1 MADPFAHVLRADSYD
16 SGKEVAYDLGV
27 TCVLQALAVLV
38 AMAFDGLGLSEAT
51 VVIVFVLGVLL
62 TAIFTTGRIYC
73 LAASVLSI
81 LCFNFFL
88 VEPRFSFRIRGAEV
102 PGTIAVMFVVALI
115 ASYLVTQMRENARK
129 SADASF
135 KARNE
140 QLRADLLRSVSH
152 DLRTPLTSIS
162 GNADML
168 LDEGAELTASQRRQ
182 LVQDIYEDATWLKG
196 MVENLLAVTRLEDGE
211 VSLRREPE
219 IVDDVVE
226 EAMRHV
232 SRDAG
237 LHRLVIVPSDE
248 LLLARMDAQVIVQVL
263 VNLVNNAIAHTDD
276 GSTITISTQR
286 AGGFVEICVADD
298 GLGVS
303 DADKLRVFEP
313 FYTTGRAVADG
324 RRGIGLGLT
333 LCRSIVEAH
342 GGVMRVDDVEPH
354 GAAFVFS
361 LPLVEMTA
369 QEEALTY
376 GRP

>member
-1 MADPFAHVLRADSYD
+1 IAYN
-16 SGKEVAYDLGV
+16 VAV
-27 TCVLQALAVLV
+27 TCAIQALTVLV
-38 AMAFDGLGLSEAT
+38 AMGFDGFGLSEAT

-73 LAASVLSI
+73 LAASALSI

-88 VEPRFSFRIRGAEV
+88 VDPRFSFRIRGADV

-129 SADASF
+129 SSDASF

-168 LDEGAELTASQRRQ
+168 LDEEAQLTESQRRQ

-196 MVENLLAVTRLEDGE
+196 MVENLLAITRLEDGT
-211 VSLRREPE
+211 VSLKSEPE

-232 SRDAG
+232 SRDAEV
-237 LHRLVIVPSDE
+237 HRLVVVPSDE
-248 LLLARMDAQVIVQVL
+248 LLLAQMDAQVIVQVL
-263 VNLVNNAIAHTDD
+263 VNLVNNAIAHTDE
-276 GSTITISTQR
+276 GSTITISTR
-286 AGGFVEICVADD
+286 RVDDFVEICVADD

-313 FYTTGRAVADG
+313 FYTTGRAVADS

-342 GGVMRVDDVEPH
+342 GGAMRVDDVEPH
-354 GAAFVFS
+354 GAAFVFT
-361 LPLVEMTA
+361 LPLVEMAA
-369 QEEALTY
+369 QEEAMTY
-376 GRP
+376 G

>member
-1 MADPFAHVLRADSYD
+1 MADPFLHNLRADSYD
-16 SGKEVAYDLGV
+16 GGKRIAYNVAV
-27 TCVLQALAVLV
+27 TCAIQALTVLV
-38 AMAFDGLGLSEAT
+38 AMGFDGFGLSEAT

-73 LAASVLSI
+73 LAASALSI

-88 VEPRFSFRIRGAEV
+88 VDPRFSFRIRGADV

-129 SADASF
+129 SSDASF

-168 LDEGAELTASQRRQ
+168 LDEEAQLTELQRRQ

-196 MVENLLAVTRLEDGE
+196 MVENLLAITRLEDGT
-211 VSLRREPE
+211 VSLKSEPE

-232 SRDAG
+232 SRDAEV
-237 LHRLVIVPSDE
+237 HRLVVVPSDE
-248 LLLARMDAQVIVQVL
+248 LLLAQMDAQVIVQVL
-263 VNLVNNAIAHTDD
+263 VNLVNNAIAHTDE
-276 GSTITISTQR
+276 GSTITISTR
-286 AGGFVEICVADD
+286 RVDDFVEICVADD

-313 FYTTGRAVADG
+313 FYTTGRAVADS

-342 GGVMRVDDVEPH
+342 GGAMRVDDVEPH
-354 GAAFVFS
+354 GAAFVFT
-361 LPLVEMTA
+361 LPLVEMAA
-369 QEEALTY
+369 QEEAMTY
-376 GRP
+376 G

>member
-1 MADPFAHVLRADSYD
+1 MADPFLHNLRADSYD
-16 SGKEVAYDLGV
+16 GGKRIAYNVAV
-27 TCVLQALAVLV
+27 TCAIQALTVLV
-38 AMAFDGLGLSEAT
+38 AMGFDGFGLSEAT

-62 TAIFTTGRIYC
+62 TAIFTTGRVYC
-73 LAASVLSI
+73 LAASALSI

-88 VEPRFSFRIRGAEV
+88 VDPRFSFRIRGADV

-129 SADASF
+129 SSDASF

-168 LDEGAELTASQRRQ
+168 LDEEAQLTESQRRQ

-196 MVENLLAVTRLEDGE
+196 MVENLLAITRLEDGT
-211 VSLRREPE
+211 VSLKSEPE

-232 SRDAG
+232 SRDAEV
-237 LHRLVIVPSDE
+237 HRLVVVPSDE
-248 LLLARMDAQVIVQVL
+248 LLLAQMDAQVIVQVL
-263 VNLVNNAIAHTDD
+263 VNLVNNAIAHTDE
-276 GSTITISTQR
+276 GSTITISTR
-286 AGGFVEICVADD
+286 RVDDFVEICVADD

-313 FYTTGRAVADG
+313 FYTTGRAVADS

-342 GGVMRVDDVEPH
+342 GGAMRVDDVEPH
-354 GAAFVFS
+354 GAAFVFT
-361 LPLVEMTA
+361 LPLVEMAA
-369 QEEALTY
+369 QEEAMTY
-376 GRP
+376 G

>member
-162 GNADML
+162 G
-168 LDEGAELTASQRRQ
+168 
-182 LVQDIYEDATWLKG
+182 I
-196 MVENLLAVTRLEDGE
+196 AVTRLEDGK

-342 GGVMRVDDVEPH
+342 GGAMRVDDVEPH

-361 LPLVEMTA
+361 LPLVEMAA

>member
-1 MADPFAHVLRADSYD
+1 M
-16 SGKEVAYDLGV
+16 
-27 TCVLQALAVLV
+27 
-38 AMAFDGLGLSEAT
+38 
-51 VVIVFVLGVLL
+51 
-62 TAIFTTGRIYC
+62 
-73 LAASVLSI
+73 
-81 LCFNFFL
+81 
-88 VEPRFSFRIRGAEV
+88 
-102 PGTIAVMFVVALI
+102 
-115 ASYLVTQMRENARK
+115 
-129 SADASF
+129 
-135 KARNE
+135 
-140 QLRADLLRSVSH
+140 
-152 DLRTPLTSIS
+152 
-162 GNADML
+162 
-168 LDEGAELTASQRRQ
+168 
-182 LVQDIYEDATWLKG
+182 
-196 MVENLLAVTRLEDGE
+196 
-211 VSLRREPE
+211 SLRREPE

-342 GGVMRVDDVEPH
+342 GGAMRVDDVEPH

-361 LPLVEMTA
+361 LPLVEMAA

>member
-1 MADPFAHVLRADSYD
+1 MADPFLHNLRADSYD
-16 SGKEVAYDLGV
+16 GGKRIAYNVAV
-27 TCVLQALAVLV
+27 TCAIQALTVLV
-38 AMAFDGLGLSEAT
+38 AMGFDGFGLSEAT

-62 TAIFTTGRIYC
+62 TAIFTTGRVYC
-73 LAASVLSI
+73 LAASALSI

-88 VEPRFSFRIRGAEV
+88 VDPRFSFRIRGADV

-168 LDEGAELTASQRRQ
+168 LDEEAQLTESQRRQ

-196 MVENLLAVTRLEDGE
+196 MVENLLAITRLEDGT
-211 VSLRREPE
+211 VSLKSEPE

-232 SRDAG
+232 SRDAEV
-237 LHRLVIVPSDE
+237 HRLVVVPSDE
-248 LLLARMDAQVIVQVL
+248 LLLAQMDAQVIVQVL
-263 VNLVNNAIAHTDD
+263 VNLVNNAIAHTDE
-276 GSTITISTQR
+276 GSTITISTR
-286 AGGFVEICVADD
+286 RVDDFVEICVADD

-313 FYTTGRAVADG
+313 FYTTGRAVADS

-342 GGVMRVDDVEPH
+342 GGAMRVYDVEPH
-354 GAAFVFS
+354 GAAFVFT
-361 LPLVEMTA
+361 LPLVEMAA
-369 QEEALTY
+369 QEEAMTY
-376 GRP
+376 G